1 MGLFGGPDGEKVL
14 TKGTQEVGVLAGVH
28 FKYESDS
35 ETLMPVQHYAIAL
48 AGGRTV
54 GVRQKLVPYEPVRLG
69 MQVAV
74 RTLDDAAVIDWAA
87 TLAASGQA
95 GSTELFKWK
104 AMKEPPAPGIVDEIP
119 QLTAARK
126 KHTHANLRIT
136 AIRPR
141 SAAFGLSTAIDFEVV
156 VTITG
161 SEPYALE
168 LKNVAVPCYAGHL
181 PVAER
186 SLPCWVNDR
195 RLDKVVI
202 DWPSAAMA
210 DPGVGRPTVQLIP
223 AAPPVQAMAAGPAAG
238 VREQVDAVDQGIRI
252 GGITMSTLVEVEAGL
267 VRDRV
272 APADY
277 DGYAQQYGV
286 APGTWASAAAA
297 WQQHMRTDW
306 RVGAAYG
313 EALEAATK
321 RRR

>member
-14 TKGTQEVGVLAGVH
+14 AKGTPEAGVVTGVR
-28 FKYESDS
+28 FTYASDS
-35 ETLMPVQHYAIAL
+35 ETLMPIQHYAIAL
-48 AGGRTV
+48 ASGRTI

-74 RTLDDAAVIDWAA
+74 RTLDDATVIDWAA
-87 TLAASGQA
+87 TLAATGQP

-104 AMKEPPAPGIVDEIP
+104 SMKEPPAPGIVDEIP

-126 KHTHANLRIT
+126 QHTHANLRIT
-136 AIRPR
+136 AVTPR

-156 VTITG
+156 VSITG

-168 LKNVAVPCYAGHL
+168 LRNVAVPCYAGHL
-181 PVAER
+181 PVAGQ
-186 SLPCWVNDR
+186 SLPCWVNER
-195 RLDKVVI
+195 RLDRVVI
-202 DWPSAAMA
+202 DWPAAAMA

-223 AAPPVQAMAAGPAAG
+223 AAPPVQAMAAGPAVG

-252 GGITMSTLVEVEAGL
+252 GGITMSTLVKVEAGL
-267 VRDRV
+267 VRDRI
-272 APADY
+272 APANHDA
-277 DGYAQQYGV
+277 YAQQYGV
-286 APGTWASAAAA
+286 APGTWSAAAAA

-313 EALEAATK
+313 EAFEAATK